1 VLATMFHPREL
12 FWNADR
18 TKTTPGR
25 KSLSRWNSATST
37 RDVCA
42 TNARGRVFSGRRHPG
57 AWRSLRKAL
66 PFEPCLRSIRQFM
79 KTLAVILI
87 LCIQITLAAGAQSL
101 AAGSTGITKPV
112 PKNIDMSQS
121 RGNEA
126 ETSVAISHTDR
137 RLITT
142 VSNLESNALFHSW
155 STDGGHTWQHDVIAT
170 GSDSLT
176 SACCDAQLASDEFGN
191 IFLTYL
197 SSSITVQM
205 AISIDGGATFQQLP
219 FLTSLPVGLPV
230 YPWKSL
236 AQIGQAVGG
245 DQPSIAAAAGSVW
258 ISWTSFDGSIQAS
271 GAPVSGLGQVG
282 AFTPVQGI
290 PGANRF
296 GDYGDTAIGPDG
308 QVFVVYQNPTG
319 GEGPATIYGALD
331 PDGLGSQGFGTPKVL
346 ETTNVGGFDF
356 IPAQSGR
363 SVDAEAGLAWDRTG
377 GAHNGRLYHI
387 YVSEEPQ
394 ESSDTDIQS
403 RYSDDNGTTWSTAV
417 RVNDD
422 TGTNSQFNPK
432 IQLDAT
438 TGNIAIAWYD
448 ARNDLGDNGR
458 GDTNGRPNDDIMI
471 YSSVSKDGGLT
482 FQANQRLSV
491 GASNDNDALS
501 GVDYGDYSG
510 FAFHGSRMFFS
521 AADNSNSTGDNP
533 DGTLSHFDLYV
544 APLTVR

>member
-1 VLATMFHPREL
+1 
-12 FWNADR
+12 
-18 TKTTPGR
+18 
-25 KSLSRWNSATST
+25 
-37 RDVCA
+37 
-42 TNARGRVFSGRRHPG
+42 
-57 AWRSLRKAL
+57 
-66 PFEPCLRSIRQFM
+66 M

-101 AAGSTGITKPV
+101 AAGSTAITKPV

-126 ETSVAISHTDR
+126 ETAVAISHTDR
-137 RLITT
+137 KLITT

-176 SACCDAQLASDEFGN
+176 SACCDAQLASDDFGN

-271 GAPVSGLGQVG
+271 GAPVTGLGQVG